1 MRILPTSPRL
11 ISYLRKRGILKKY
24 EKQLRFLGENPRYPG
39 LNVELL
45 EPRKRGIY
53 SFRIDKKYRALFIFR
68 DDLDAI
74 EVISITSHYR

>member
-1 MRILPTSPRL
+1 MRILPASPRL
-11 ISYLRKRGILKKY
+11 ISYLRKRGILGKY

-39 LNVELL
+39 LKVELL

-68 DDLDAI
+68 DDIGAI
-74 EVISITSHYR
+74 EILAITSHYR

>member
-11 ISYLRKRGILKKY
+11 LRYLKRRGIFKKY
-24 EKQLRFLGENPRYPG
+24 EKQLRLLSENPRYPG

-53 SFRIDKKYRALFIFR
+53 SFRIDKKYRALFVFR
-68 DDLDAI
+68 DDMNAI
-74 EVISITSHYR
+74 EVISITSHYK